1 MIMKMKILIFVCA
14 LISAPVSLSAQSIYE
29 PVENLSIDSYYQEW
43 LADYEETGRKINDIS
58 ETYQKEVDKRGY
70 PKKKTVKAKIE
81 LVDHYVQLLQTQ
93 LTDTRLNQNLD
104 TQKVQDKITL
114 WQGQL
119 TDLQALLKK
128 I

>member
-1 MIMKMKILIFVCA
+1 MKMKILIFVCA